1 MAFTRLMLVRH
12 GETAANREFRYL
24 GARDDLLTEKG
35 QEQALQLAKALQP
48 LPLAAVYSSP
58 LQRAY
63 QTAQAIARPL
73 ALDVQVRE
81 ALRECNF
88 GTWEGLSRAE
98 VLARSS
104 QDAELLQR
112 WEEDMQV
119 APPEGESF
127 ARLSERV
134 LTEVSAL
141 AARHIAETIVIV
153 SHVGP
158 IKTLLA
164 AALDIPLTSASRIFL
179 DPATIS
185 VIDWQETRSLVRL
198 VNGMAHP
205 DLRNSRWLSGK

>member
-1 MAFTRLMLVRH
+1 MAYTRLMLVRH

-35 QEQALQLAKALQP
+35 QEQARQLGEALQTIS
-48 LPLAAVYSSP
+48 LAAVYSSP

-63 QTAQAIARPL
+63 QTAQAIAGPL
-73 ALDVQVRE
+73 SLEVQVRQ

-88 GTWEGLSRAE
+88 GSWEGLSRAE
-98 VLARSS
+98 VLARSP

-112 WEEDMQV
+112 WEQDMTV

-127 ARLSERV
+127 AAVRERIQA
-134 LTEVSAL
+134 EVSAL
-141 AARHIAETIVIV
+141 AALHPGETIIIV

-158 IKTLLA
+158 IKVVLA
-164 AALDIPLTSASRIFL
+164 AALDAPLASAMRLFL

-185 VIDWQETRSLVRL
+185 VIDWQEGRSLIRL
-198 VNGMAHP
+198 VNGQAHP
-205 DLRNSRWLSGK
+205 GLRNSRWLSGK